1 MTSIE
6 EK

>member
-6 EK
+6 DR